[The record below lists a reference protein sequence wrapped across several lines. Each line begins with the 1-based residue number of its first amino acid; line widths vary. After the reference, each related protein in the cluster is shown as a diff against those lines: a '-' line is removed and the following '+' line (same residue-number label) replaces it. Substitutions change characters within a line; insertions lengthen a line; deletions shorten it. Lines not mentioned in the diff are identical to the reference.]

1 MIKVADVLGNKMED
15 KITSSP
21 GQPPGGRYLSRKR
34 LMLAFALAAIA
45 DGLSITLTFTPWLQW
60 VLDVVTALALFVVL
74 GWQWVLLPGLI
85 LEAIPGINVFP
96 FWLLVVGAIALL
108 GKARPNPK
116 VLLHASQEV
125 GKSFIQR
132 VSGRPPRS
140 KDVGVEIAS
149 SDEKL

>member
-1 MIKVADVLGNKMED
+1 
-15 KITSSP
+15 
-21 GQPPGGRYLSRKR
+21 
-34 LMLAFALAAIA
+34 MLAFALAAIA